1 MKLLIENIKKYN
13 KINYIFFLFQIKKEK
28 KIKIKKL
35 LKKEDKQ
42 RSILGEKLLIE
53 GLKYYNINYKKNN
66 ITTNEYGKPYING
79 IYYNISHKNDYV
91 ICALDKN
98 EIGIDIEKIRKI
110 NINNINQYTT
120 ENEKKYILEN
130 NNYIYERAFEIYT
143 LKEAY
148 FKMKGTNLNNIKN
161 IEFTIK
167 NNKIKCSDKTVNLK
181 LIKYIENYVIAIC
194 IKNQ

>member
-120 ENEKKYILEN
+120 ENEKN
-130 NNYIYERAFEIYT
+130 IY
-143 LKEAY
+143 
-148 FKMKGTNLNNIKN
+148 
-161 IEFTIK
+161 
-167 NNKIKCSDKTVNLK
+167 
-181 LIKYIENYVIAIC
+181 
-194 IKNQ
+194 